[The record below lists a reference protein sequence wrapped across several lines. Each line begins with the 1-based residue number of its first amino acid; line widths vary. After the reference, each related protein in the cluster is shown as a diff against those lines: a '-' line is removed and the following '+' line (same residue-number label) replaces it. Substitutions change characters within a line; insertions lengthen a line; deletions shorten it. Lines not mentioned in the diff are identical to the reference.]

1 MSKEKKQLPIS
12 ERWKLDIESYE
23 RYGSG
28 GNVLTSIP
36 QCEKC
41 KHFVKGNALH
51 CKMYDNEN
59 KPEYVMFPS
68 KECPKYESIELID
81 IAINNQYDSKM
92 FGGLFGFCVGDALG
106 VPVEFSTRDERK
118 RDPIKEMRAYGTYHQ
133 PFGTWSDDT
142 SLTLCLVESINNDYS
157 VQRVAENFIKYYRC
171 GYLTPYGEVFDIGN
185 STRDAIDRMIHGI
198 NPVECGGKT
207 EQDNSNGSLMRV
219 LPLAYYVKGMLPIK
233 RIEIVEEVSS
243 LTHSHKRSKFAC
255 IFYIE
260 LVINL
265 LNGNKKDDAYKK
277 TIEFVKKYCIESYSQ
292 EIDNYRRILD
302 GTIATCDEE
311 QINSSGYVIDT
322 LEAALWSF
330 LKTDSYNEAV
340 LKVLNLGGDTDTIA
354 AIVGGVA
361 GTYYG
366 FQTIPDNWVQNL
378 ARKEEIYEMLTI
390 FRNVEK

>member
-1 MSKEKKQLPIS
+1 MSKEKKQLSIS
-12 ERWKLDIESYE
+12 ERWQLDIESYE
-23 RYGSG
+23 RYGSA
-28 GNVLTSIP
+28 GNVLTYIP

-41 KHFVKGNALH
+41 KNFIKRNVFH
-51 CKMYDNEN
+51 CKMYDDEK

-92 FGGLFGFCVGDALG
+92 FGVLFGFCVGDALG

-142 SLTLCLVESINNDYS
+142 SLTLCLIESINNNYS
-157 VQRVAENFIKYYRC
+157 VQRLADNFIKYYQY
-171 GYLTPYGEVFDIGN
+171 GYLTPYCKVFDIGN
-185 STRDAIDRMIHGI
+185 STKDAIDRMIHGI

-207 EQDNSNGSLMRV
+207 EQDNGNGSLMRI
-219 LPLAYYVKGMLPIK
+219 LPLAYYAKNMLPIK

-243 LTHSHKRSKFAC
+243 LTHSHKRSMFAC

-260 LVINL
+260 FVINL
-265 LNGNKKDDAYKK
+265 LHGNKKDEAYKN
-277 TIEFVKKYCIESYSQ
+277 TIEFVKKYCKESYS
-292 EIDNYRRILD
+292 EEMENYRRILD
-302 GTIATCDEE
+302 GTIVAYDEE

-330 LKTDSYNEAV
+330 LTTGSYNEAV
-340 LKVLNLGGDTDTIA
+340 LKAINLGGDTDTIA
-354 AIVGGVA
+354 AIVGGMA

-366 FQTIPDNWVQNL
+366 FQSIPDNWIQNL
-378 ARKEEIYEMLTI
+378 ARKEQIYDMLTI
-390 FRNVEK
+390 FRNI